1 MTDAIIKQSAIEKS
15 FDNLTIVKICF
26 KNLENN
32 FNTRVITKD
41 LQTSSQMDT
50 TPQQFKIKEI
60 LKSSNSQLPQ
70 KPLSPTH
77 ATGKAAAA
85 MVNANERRSN
95 NQALG
100 SISGGANS
108 NNLEH
113 KSSNSLNKRM
123 LSLNNTSNNTQNSST
138 AVSNSQNHR

>member
-32 FNTRVITKD
+32 FNTRVVTKD

-77 ATGKAAAA
+77 ATGKA
-85 MVNANERRSN
+85 MVNANVSRSN

-100 SISGGANS
+100 SVSGAS

-123 LSLNNTSNNTQNSST
+123 LSLNNASNNT
-138 AVSNSQNHR
+138 